1 VKSSEAEVDF
11 VIARNGVIT
20 PVEVKAGKTGSLRS
34 ARLFMKEKGRRLAV
48 RISQHGLSLHD
59 GILSVPFYM
68 CSEIPRL
75 LDEAEHF

>member
-1 VKSSEAEVDF
+1 MKIECCYSWRFWPYLRKADGRRSH
-11 VIARNGVIT
+11 
-20 PVEVKAGKTGSLRS
+20 VEQ
-34 ARLFMKEKGRRLAV
+34 FMKEKGRGLAV